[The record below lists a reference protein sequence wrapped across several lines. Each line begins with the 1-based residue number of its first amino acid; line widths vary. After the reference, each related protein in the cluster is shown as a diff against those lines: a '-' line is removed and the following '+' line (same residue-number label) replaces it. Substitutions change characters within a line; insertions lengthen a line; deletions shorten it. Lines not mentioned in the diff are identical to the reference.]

1 VHTPLKVE
9 YDVDRNG
16 QKHGLGDLLFHK
28 RVILV
33 NEAIYWL
40 LESMINSHQFR
51 LQLLFWLCHFR
62 MISSLPRFHD
72 HGLELALKL
81 LFQFLTF
88 LLELVKVTLKR
99 KQAFLEVTWEYTLD
113 GSLFGNKLAHLI
125 AALNN
130 VFEESLLFLF
140 PFLHDALE
148 NGSEVIVLDD
158 VLLVEWPTA
167 FRALMVSIDAFF
179 DAVLAERM
187 PALGDVRI
195 LVCVAANHALRKS
208 LDDLINTDL
217 KRVVVP
223 ALSLPENWLLVF
235 NRIVVSNV
243 LWIHSRNKLR
253 DVLLYH
259 SL

>member
-1 VHTPLKVE
+1 
-9 YDVDRNG
+9 
-16 QKHGLGDLLFHK
+16 
-28 RVILV
+28 
-33 NEAIYWL
+33 
-40 LESMINSHQFR
+40 
-51 LQLLFWLCHFR
+51 
-62 MISSLPRFHD
+62 
-72 HGLELALKL
+72 
-81 LFQFLTF
+81 
-88 LLELVKVTLKR
+88 
-99 KQAFLEVTWEYTLD
+99 
-113 GSLFGNKLAHLI
+113 LFGKQLAHLI
-125 AALNN
+125 AALND
-130 VFEESLLFLF
+130 VFEKSLLFLF
-140 PFLHDALE
+140 PLFHDVLE
-148 NGSEVIVLDD
+148 NGSKVIVLDD

-167 FRALMVSIDAFF
+167 FRALMVSIDALF

-195 LVCVAANHALRKS
+195 LVRVAANHALRKS

-235 NRIVVSNV
+235 YRIVVSNV